1 MVKKES
7 KIVVSN
13 TGPIISL
20 LLINNLS
27 ILKKLYGRVF
37 ITNEVLKEIRNKQ
50 QKEILEKE
58 LDKKWLIN
66 INPPRLNVIHDLD
79 KGEETSISLALQYP
93 DSLFLTDDFQAR
105 EFATFIGLKVM
116 GTLGILLL
124 AKYKKL
130 IPSLKDLIQQLIL
143 KERWYSKEL
152 ISQVLSEV
160 DEL

>member
-20 LLINNLS
+20 LLIDSLT
-27 ILKKLYGRVF
+27 ILKKLYGTVL

-58 LDKKWLIN
+58 LHQKWLIN
-66 INPPRLNVIHDLD
+66 IKPPRLDVIHDLD

-93 DSLFLTDDFQAR
+93 DSLFLTDDFQAM

-124 AKYKKL
+124 AKHKKI
-130 IPSLKDLIQQLIL
+130 IPSLKNLIQQLIL

-152 ISQVLSEV
+152 ISRVLREV
-160 DEL
+160 NEL

>member
-7 KIVVSN
+7 QIVVSN

-20 LLINNLS
+20 ILIDNLT
-27 ILKKLYGRVF
+27 ILKKLYGKVL
-37 ITNEVLKEIRNKQ
+37 ITNEVLKEVRNKQ

-58 LDKKWLIN
+58 LCQKWLTN
-66 INPPRLNVIHDLD
+66 IKPPRLNVIHDLD
-79 KGEETSISLALQYP
+79 KGEETSISLALQYT

-105 EFATFIGLKVM
+105 GFATFIGLKVM

-130 IPSLKDLIQQLIL
+130 IPSLKNLIHELTL

-152 ISQVLSEV
+152 IAQVLKEAN
-160 DEL
+160 E

>member
-20 LLINNLS
+20 LLIDSLI
-27 ILKKLYGRVF
+27 ILKKLYGEIL
-37 ITNEVLKEIRNKQ
+37 ITNEVLKEVRNKQ

-58 LDKKWLIN
+58 LHKKWLIN
-66 INPPRLNVIHDLD
+66 IKPPRLDVIHDLD
-79 KGEETSISLALQYP
+79 KGEEASISLALQYP

-124 AKYKKL
+124 AKHKKL

-152 ISQVLSEV
+152 ISQVLRDV
-160 DEL
+160 NEL